1 MATLKLIGFSGE
13 IPKLLPRLLPD
24 MSAQFCA
31 NTRLTDGGLEPIRLS
46 RRIVTLDDPPEGDS
60 ATIYRHNNDW
70 LAWSSLV
77 HAAPGPVAQDRLY
90 YTGDGAPKMRV
101 NGDVYDLALPGPTTK
116 LSASVSG
123 TGTGDLVTRLYV
135 YTLVTEFG
143 EESMPSPISDEVQ
156 WRPGQT
162 VTLSGFQSG
171 ISGRGITHQ
180 RIYRSQTGQGGT
192 QLFFIAER
200 AVGTGNFTDNIPVG
214 DFFEPVPSTFWSP
227 PPAGLSG
234 LTAMPNGMMAAFDGK
249 TLYFSEPYRP
259 HAWPE
264 IYTLTVDY
272 PIVGLGAFG
281 TSLAVLTTGNPYVA
295 SGTSP
300 ESMIL
305 EKLELNLP
313 CICRKSIV
321 DMGYA
326 VVYSSHDGLVVVSQ
340 GGARVVTESLFSR
353 DDWQEINPGQLV
365 AGQYDGRYYAS
376 FVYVDR
382 NQQEQR
388 GTFILDLTGQQPFI
402 IRTEV
407 QTRSFFYDI
416 ETGALYYLDNGSV
429 YQWDAP
435 GRPNAQQVWH
445 SKTFVMPRPTN
456 FGALLLEVRQDMSDD
471 ELRALEELV
480 DEVQEERDTWYAGD
494 DELGGEI
501 NGAAINMAPIGGD
514 LLPIVPS
521 IARDVAVNVWADEK
535 LVATVS
541 RFGRMARLPSGFKA
555 SRWEI
560 EVTGDMPVEQVTLA
574 TSGAELMGV

>member
-46 RRIVTLDDPPEGDS
+46 RRIVTLNNPPEGGS

-70 LAWSSLV
+70 LAWPSLV

-90 YTGDGAPKMRV
+90 YTGDGNPKMRV
-101 NGDVYDLALPGPTTK
+101 NGNVYGLALPGPTTK
-116 LSASVSG
+116 LLASVSG

-162 VTLSGFQSG
+162 VTLSGFQPG

-249 TLYFSEPYRP
+249 TLYFAEPYRP

-340 GGARVVTESLFSR
+340 GGARVVSESLFSR

-376 FVYVDR
+376 FIYVDR
-382 NQQEQR
+382 NQQEQL

-456 FGALLLEVRQDMSDD
+456 FGALLLEVRQEMSDD
-471 ELRALEELV
+471 EMRALEELV
-480 DEVQEERDTWYAGD
+480 DEVQRERDTWYAGG
-494 DELGGEI
+494 ELGGEI
-501 NGAAINMAPIGGD
+501 NGAAIGMAPIGGD

-521 IARDVAVNVWADEK
+521 IARDVAVNVYADEK

>member
-46 RRIVTLDDPPEGDS
+46 RRIVTLDDPPEDDDG
-60 ATIYRHNNDW
+60 TIYRHNNDW
-70 LAWSSLV
+70 LAWPGVV

-101 NGDVYDLALPGPTTK
+101 SGTVYPLALPGPTTK

-123 TGTGDLVTRLYV
+123 TANGDLVTRLYV
-135 YTLVTEFG
+135 YTLVTQFG
-143 EESMPSPISDEVQ
+143 EESMPSPISDEVA

-162 VTLSGFQSG
+162 VTLSGFQAG
-171 ISGRGITHQ
+171 ASGRGITHQ
-180 RIYRSQTGQGGT
+180 RIYRSQTGQGST

-200 AVGTGNFTDNIPVG
+200 AVSTANFTDNIAV
-214 DFFEPVPSTFWSP
+214 DAFSEPLPSTFWSP

-234 LTAMPNGMMAAFDGK
+234 LTAMPNGMMAAFEGK
-249 TLYFSEPYRP
+249 TLYFAEPYRP

-264 IYTLTVDY
+264 VYTLTVDY

-313 CICRKSIV
+313 CIARSSIV

-326 VVYSSHDGLVVVSQ
+326 VVYASHDGLVVVSP

-353 DDWQEINPGQLV
+353 DDWQEINPGALV

-416 ETGALYYLDNGSV
+416 QTGALYYLEGGAV

-435 GRPNAQQVWH
+435 GRPNAQQTWH

-471 ELRALEELV
+471 EMRALEELV
-480 DEVQEERDTWYAGD
+480 EEVQAERDAWYAGD
-494 DELGGEI
+494 DELGGAV
-501 NGAAINMAPIGGD
+501 NGAAVNETMVGGD
-514 LLPIVPS
+514 LLPSVPS
-521 IARDVAVNVWADEK
+521 IAREVAVNVYADER
-535 LVATVS
+535 LVATIS
-541 RFGRMARLPSGFKA
+541 KFGRMARLPSGFKA